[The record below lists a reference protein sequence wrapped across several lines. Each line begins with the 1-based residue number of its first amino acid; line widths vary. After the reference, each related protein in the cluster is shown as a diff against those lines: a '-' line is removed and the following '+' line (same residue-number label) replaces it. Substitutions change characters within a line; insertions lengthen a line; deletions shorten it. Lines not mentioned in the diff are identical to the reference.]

1 MAIIRPSKHF
11 EGSDLGLENAVV
23 LAGADVSEAIQE
35 VLGPVDWI
43 SDTEGFCEC
52 PGKHLHTTRDAK
64 KDCKLYLSPVA
75 ALSCF
80 HSSCRV
86 VVEETAK
93 RLRLFIAN
101 ATGTKI
107 GLGSKLTP
115 EQKDQMAKQR
125 AREALR
131 HQAAT
136 SRRRVL
142 RDYAWTFSQILDDS
156 PTVVK
161 PHPTNHWRRLME
173 LFAPDDVIWTGAVYD
188 TGKPYHAKHFRTRD
202 EWLALTSAPAQFVCA
217 STFKPGSYS
226 RGNDTVARRPFLV
239 VESDELDRDTIG
251 AVFRWMREKVNL
263 RLRCIVDTAGKSLHG
278 WFEFPAEAELDEL
291 RVVLPEFGCDP
302 KMFTASQPC
311 RLPGARRDRLYQNI
325 VYLDAEGGK

>member
-1 MAIIRPSKHF
+1 M
-11 EGSDLGLENAVV
+11 GLENAIV
-23 LAGADVSEAIQE
+23 LAGSDVSEVIQE
-35 VLGPVDWI
+35 TLGSVDWL
-43 SDTEGFCEC
+43 SDYEGFCQC
-52 PGKHLHTTRDAK
+52 PGKHLHTTREAK

-101 ATGTKI
+101 ATGAKI
-107 GLGSKLTP
+107 GLGSKLTQ

-131 HQAAT
+131 HQAAC
-136 SRRRVL
+136 SRHRVL
-142 RDYAWTFSQILDDS
+142 RDHQWKYSQIQLDS
-156 PTVVK
+156 PTPVDADSSGQ
-161 PHPTNHWRRLME
+161 WRSLLG

-188 TGKPYHAKHFRTRD
+188 SGTTHHASHFRSRD
-202 EWLALTSAPAQFVCA
+202 EWLTLTSAPAQFVCA

-251 AVFRWMREKVNL
+251 AVFRWMREKVKL

-291 RVVLPEFGCDP
+291 KVVLPEFGCDP

-311 RLPGARRDRLYQNI
+311 RLPGALRDGRHQKI
-325 VYLDAEGGK
+325 IFLDGEVSK

>member
-1 MAIIRPSKHF
+1 MIIKPSKHF

-35 VLGPVDWI
+35 ILGSVDWL
-43 SDTEGFCEC
+43 SDVEGFCQC
-52 PGKHLHTTRDAK
+52 PGKHLHTARDAK
-64 KDCKLYLSPVA
+64 KDCKLYLSPVTV
-75 ALSCF
+75 LSCF

-93 RLRLFIAN
+93 KLRSFIAN
-101 ATGTKI
+101 ATGTT
-107 GLGSKLTP
+107 GSLRSKLTQ

-131 HQAAT
+131 YQAAT
-136 SRRRVL
+136 SRHRVL
-142 RDYAWTFSQILDDS
+142 RDHAWNYAKILSDS
-156 PTVVK
+156 PSTVDADSAG
-161 PHPTNHWRRLME
+161 HWRNLLG
-173 LFAPDDVIWTGAVYD
+173 LFAASDVIWTGAVYD
-188 TGKPYHAKHFRTRD
+188 SGKPHHASCFRSRD
-202 EWLALTSAPAQFVCA
+202 EWLALSSAPAQFVCA
-217 STFKPGSYS
+217 STFKPGSFS
-226 RGNDTVARRPFLV
+226 RGNDTVASRPFLV

-263 RLRCIVDTAGKSLHG
+263 QLRCIVDTAGKSLHG

-291 RVVLPEFGCDP
+291 KVVLPEFGCDP

-311 RLPGARRDRLYQNI
+311 RLPGALRDGRHQKI
-325 VYLDAEGGK
+325 IYLDAEEAK

>member
-1 MAIIRPSKHF
+1 MIIKPSKHF

-35 VLGPVDWI
+35 NLGEVDWI
-43 SDTEGFCEC
+43 SDHEGFCEC

-93 RLRLFIAN
+93 KLRSFIAS
-101 ATGTKI
+101 ATGTKV

-115 EQKDQMAKQR
+115 EQKEQTAKQR

-136 SRRRVL
+136 SRHRVL
-142 RDYAWTFSQILDDS
+142 RDHAWKYAQILNDS
-156 PTVVK
+156 PSTVDADSSG
-161 PHPTNHWRRLME
+161 HWRK
-173 LFAPDDVIWTGAVYD
+173 LFGLFTPEDVIWTGAVYD
-188 TGKPYHAKHFRTRD
+188 SGKPHHAARFRSRD

-217 STFKPGSYS
+217 STFKPGSFS
-226 RGNDTVARRPFLV
+226 RGNETVARRPFLV
-239 VESDELDRDTIG
+239 VESDELDHDTIG

-278 WFEFPAEAELDEL
+278 WFEFPVEAELDEL
-291 RVVLPEFGCDP
+291 KVVLPEFGCDP

-311 RLPGARRDRLYQNI
+311 RLPGALRGEHYQKI
-325 VYLDAEGGK
+325 IYLDAEVTK